1 MTYRDPAPTLPDCPV
16 CSSNE
21 RVRVHDNRYQG
32 RWLAMCCMVLF
43 DDVSAEWVKP
53 TRPPLDAEG
62 LQAARTAL
70 EEATR

>member
-1 MTYRDPAPTLPDCPV
+1 MTDLPPCPV
-16 CSSNE
+16 CDSTVQ
-21 RVRVHDNRYQG
+21 VRSHDNPHQG

-62 LQAARTAL
+62 LQAARSAL
-70 EEATR
+70 EEATQ